1 MRPYAVFVGLPGSGK
16 STIAAH
22 IARRAGLDY
31 RDTDEL
37 IVERENTSI
46 PDIFAQVGEE
56 GFRRIEAEVILEAL
70 SSFDGVL
77 ALGGGAVTTAAV
89 RRALRGH
96 RVVAMTADFDV
107 LLDRLKRRPGKRPL
121 IDADPPG
128 ALARLMDEREP
139 LYRQVAT
146 HVAKSANQPIVRTAD
161 AVEELLHFDV
171 EAIDAGGYRVRIGRD
186 LDELVCQGAAGAS
199 AALIVH
205 PEDLAEPAARL
216 ARRLTERHIPAHL
229 HLVPD
234 GEGQKCS
241 AELLR
246 AWDRLGELAF
256 GRDALIVGMGGGAT
270 TDLAGFIAAS
280 WLRGIDVLQVPT
292 SLLGMVDAA
301 VGGKTGIDTAA
312 GKNLVGSFH
321 APVGVIADLDHLA
334 TLDRRELVNGAAE
347 IIKCGWIDDAKI
359 LDLMS
364 RPGVLDS
371 ADLDEAIS
379 RAIAVK
385 ARVVTE
391 DFGEKGLREI
401 LNYGH
406 TLAHGIEKVENY
418 SIRHGEA
425 VAIGCVFAAAL
436 SEAAGIAEPG
446 LIKATRESF
455 AQVGLPV
462 SYAPGKREALL
473 DAMSRDKK
481 VRGGVLRFIV
491 LSEQGAP
498 RPYTPSQEEL
508 ASAFETVGA

>member
-16 STIAAH
+16 STIASH
-22 IARRAGLDY
+22 IARRAGLEFQDS
-31 RDTDEL
+31 DEL
-37 IVERENTSI
+37 IVARERRSI
-46 PDIFAQVGEE
+46 PQIFEEEGEE
-56 GFRRIEAEVILEAL
+56 GFRRIEAEVITEAL
-70 SSFDGVL
+70 SSFSGVL
-77 ALGGGAVTTAAV
+77 ALGGGAVTTPQV

-96 RVVAMTADFDV
+96 RVVVMTADFDV
-107 LLDRLKRRPGKRPL
+107 LLERLRRRPGKRPL

-128 ALARLMDEREP
+128 ALARLRDEREP

-146 HVAKSANQPIVRTAD
+146 HVAKSANQPILRTAD
-161 AVEELLHFDV
+161 AVEKLLEEDV
-171 EAIDAGGYRVRIGRD
+171 AAIDVGSYRVRIGRG
-186 LDELVCQGAAGAS
+186 LDDLVCQGAAGAS

-205 PEDLAEPAARL
+205 PADLAEPAGRL
-216 ARRLTERHIPAHL
+216 AGQLTERGIPAEL
-229 HLVPD
+229 HLVAD
-234 GEGQKCS
+234 GEAQKCS

-256 GRDALIVGMGGGAT
+256 GRDAIIIGLGGGAT

-301 VGGKTGIDTAA
+301 VGGKTGIDTSA
-312 GKNLVGSFH
+312 GKNLVGAFH
-321 APVGVIADLDHLA
+321 APVGVIADLDHLR
-334 TLDRRELVNGAAE
+334 TLPRAELINGAAE
-347 IIKCGWIDDAKI
+347 MIKCGWIDDAHI

-364 RPGVLDS
+364 RPGVLD
-371 ADLDEAIS
+371 DPWLDEAIT

-391 DFGEKGLREI
+391 DFQERGLREI

-406 TLAHGIEKVENY
+406 TLAHGIERAENY

-436 SEAAGIAEPG
+436 AEAAGIAEAG
-446 LIKATRESF
+446 LTERTRASMS
-455 AQVGLPV
+455 AVGLPV
-462 SYAPGKREALL
+462 TYTEGRREALL

-481 VRGGVLRFIV
+481 VRGGKLRFIV
-491 LSEQGAP
+491 LNRQGEP
-498 RPYTPSQEEL
+498 RPYTPSHAEL
-508 ASAFETVGA
+508 DTAFAAVGA